1 MKSPDGKTVPTW
13 KQLVS
18 PPRYPQP
25 PERAHAN
32 VCVVGA
38 GIAGLMTAYLLA
50 GEGKSVIVLDE
61 GPVGGGQTERTSAH
75 LASAIDDRFTE
86 IERIHG
92 QDGARICYE
101 SHSSG
106 ISLIE
111 SIARDEGIDCDFARI
126 DGLLFPAPGQ
136 DVKALDE
143 ELEAARRAGFAGVEK
158 REAISAAGREQGVH
172 LRFPNQARFHPLKFL
187 YGLAAALEKRGVRIF
202 TGCRVKDVQGTD
214 KKNNQPA
221 RAQIDDGPA
230 AVTADAIVVATNTP
244 APIND
249 WMGIYTKQASY
260 RTYLIAAKVPRG
272 AFADV
277 LWWDDEEPYH
287 YVRLEAAPKGAVGRD
302 DHDLLLIGGEDHKVG
317 QFPPNA
323 APFAHLETW
332 ARKQFPM
339 IGEIVGRW
347 SGQVQEP
354 SDYVAFI
361 GVAPTANPNV
371 YVITGDSGMGL
382 THGALGA
389 RLITDLILGRQNPW
403 AKLYDPSRKTL
414 TTDFAS
420 ENANVVKQY
429 TDWVTGGDVKSEAD
443 IPKGE
448 GALLREG
455 LKKVAVYRDDSGK
468 IHKCSPVCTHLGCI
482 VQWNGVEKSW
492 DCPCHGSRFDPLGK
506 VLMGPAIDDLAPV
519 DDLSNTRG

>member
-18 PPRYPQP
+18 APTYQP
-25 PERAHAN
+25 PPEKAHAD

-38 GIAGLMTAYLLA
+38 GIAGLMTAYLLS
-50 GEGKSVIVLDE
+50 GEGKSVIVLDD

-86 IERIHG
+86 IERLHG
-92 QDGARICYE
+92 QEGSRICYE
-101 SHSSG
+101 SHSTA
-106 ISLIE
+106 IDLIE
-111 SIARDEGIDCDFARI
+111 QIARDERIDCDFARL
-126 DGLLFPAPGQ
+126 DGLLFPAPGESEK
-136 DVKALDE
+136 VLDD

-158 REAISAAGREQGVH
+158 RAATSIGGKEQGVH
-172 LRFPNQARFHPLKFL
+172 LRFPNQGRFHPLKYL
-187 YGLAAALEKRGVRIF
+187 YGLAAALQKRGVRIY

-214 KKNNQPA
+214 EKKGEPA

-230 AVTADAIVVATNTP
+230 AITADAIVVATNTP

-260 RTYLIAAKVPRG
+260 RTYMIAAKVPRG

-277 LWWDDEEPYH
+277 LWWDNGDPYH
-287 YVRLEAAPKGAVGRD
+287 YVRLEAAPADAIGREG
-302 DHDLLLIGGEDHKVG
+302 HDLLLIGGEDHKTG
-317 QFPPNA
+317 QFPANA
-323 APFAHLETW
+323 APFAKLETW
-332 ARKQFPM
+332 ARKQFPV
-339 IGEIVGRW
+339 IGEIVDRW

-361 GVAPTANPNV
+361 GVAPTAKPNV

-382 THGALGA
+382 THGTLGA
-389 RLITDLILGRQNPW
+389 RLVTDLILKRDNPW
-403 AKLYDPSRKTL
+403 AKLYDPSRKTM

-429 TDWVTGGDVKSEAD
+429 SDWVTGGDVKSEAE
-443 IPKGE
+443 IAKGE

-455 LKKVAVYRDDSGK
+455 LKKVAVYRDDGGK

-506 VLMGPAIDDLAPV
+506 VLMGPAIDDLGPV
-519 DDLSNTRG
+519 K

>member
-1 MKSPDGKTVPTW
+1 
-13 KQLVS
+13 
-18 PPRYPQP
+18 
-25 PERAHAN
+25 
-32 VCVVGA
+32 
-38 GIAGLMTAYLLA
+38 
-50 GEGKSVIVLDE
+50 VLE
-61 GPVGGGQTERTSAH
+61 T
-75 LASAIDDRFTE
+75 
-86 IERIHG
+86 
-92 QDGARICYE
+92 
-101 SHSSG
+101 
-106 ISLIE
+106 
-111 SIARDEGIDCDFARI
+111 
-126 DGLLFPAPGQ
+126 
-136 DVKALDE
+136 K
-143 ELEAARRAGFAGVEK
+143 
-158 REAISAAGREQGVH
+158 
-172 LRFPNQARFHPLKFL
+172 
-187 YGLAAALEKRGVRIF
+187 GVRIY

-214 KKNNQPA
+214 EKNKQPA

-260 RTYLIAAKVPRG
+260 RTYLIAAKIPRG
-272 AFADV
+272 AFPDI
-277 LWWDDEEPYH
+277 LWWDDAEPYH
-287 YVRLEAAPKGAVGRD
+287 YVRLEAAPPDTLGREG
-302 DHDLLLIGGEDHKVG
+302 HDLLLIGGEDHKVG
-317 QFPPNA
+317 QFPDNA
-323 APFAHLETW
+323 APFAKLETW

-361 GVAPTANPNV
+361 GVAPTAKPNV

-389 RLITDLILGRQNPW
+389 RLVSDLILGRDNPW
-403 AKLYDPSRKTL
+403 SKLYDPSRKTL

-420 ENANVVKQY
+420 ENANTVKQY
-429 TDWVTGGDVKSEAD
+429 SDWVTGGDVKGEAD

-455 LKKVAVYRDDSGK
+455 LKKVAVYRDDAGQ
-468 IHKCSPVCTHLGCI
+468 IHRCSPVCTHLGCI

-506 VLMGPAIDDLAPV
+506 VVMGPAIDDLAPV
-519 DDLSNTRG
+519 DK